1 MDTPLN
7 FWNLANDNKKKLNE
21 IEQMLQDLDI
31 DSRALN
37 HNSYLH
43 VSEPVNKDELIQD
56 KAVLNGNQNG
66 DFETVNFRNCWDHED
81 FKESRKQRPTGT
93 ATRYSTGRSFADKST
108 CKTVCQSTDGN
119 RFLPC
124 SPMCQVSSTPLCS
137 DLSSHAHSVTD
148 GILTTQPS
156 THSVS
161 SFAVS
166 WKEIENSSFSDD
178 ELPVLVI
185 DLKERLNRTYP
196 IWFLPDI
203 SREGATHLL
212 QGKDE
217 GNFIVRK
224 SSTQNTY
231 ALTVRLPEGCKHIEH
246 YLVEILPGNLFKL
259 EGSQNIFSHL
269 LLLVY
274 HYCQCCD
281 ELPVKLCL
289 PQALAQAT
297 TCAELSS
304 LAHLGQEFW
313 VSLLVQGAVGMHT
326 TSVKKV
332 ESQENLPL
340 TTFKPLTSP
349 AETRESLKLG
359 GSVLPIKPPVPPKP
373 VISAK
378 VPSSICPSHSVL
390 QAVHQKVPNIS
401 ESSSTTNSLSLTH
414 CKSSSLLQTAKKLST
429 VESTVENMEVKREET
444 LVSHYQQSDIVDN
457 PIVYYRSSL
466 DDKVSDYED
475 LEKFDM
481 GNRSNVISN
490 DNKHS
495 FAKSL
500 DPEKKE
506 QKDTTCLLTF
516 NRQNIALEN
525 FRKDLVSSSTQTYE
539 AKEETPLTQPTEKVV
554 RSNSFKIQNTATWR
568 SNETTSM
575 EYQGISSPFYA
586 LPVDAVDIV
595 NNAHFSSSVTPSLTS
610 TVFTPLQDQLKTRNC
625 LRDSFTTDENSLS
638 ASREKI
644 HSNPLVSSQSYN
656 SKTENPIQFSNEQKK
671 PKDCAVENRNIQ
683 VSLQCTNEKLNI
695 PVKSRCSFKKRAH
708 HQEWASD
715 TSWEWCD
722 HGDEEEKELQDSE
735 SECELS
741 EPMFRNYKQQ
751 KHTEYENLKRNKDLE
766 DNQPADNIDDTST
779 VFSEPWDQKIC
790 YRFLHSAPETYIG
803 KEDVTE
809 KENPEQTMKNNQLK
823 NVKIETPTSS
833 DESRHSSSV
842 NSETDSNT
850 DDQIWNYPT
859 IPADGHMTG
868 NNDNVQTIGHI
879 TAALQNIH
887 TPQGEVIRNYIF
899 RLANDKSTLFAK
911 QIVSFIECTRE
922 SRQVNPEDNLR
933 LIRQFMSGLSNFL
946 VKNGE
951 GKFAEL
957 IKQEQGKL
965 QADKFLN
972 IDLIIEET
980 LHELV
985 IKPLKE
991 YIYQLFKNEYTRDGS
1006 LQLLTESIKYAK
1018 TKTPQE
1024 LGIRDELQPPDST
1037 GLDIVKTYFKRMENE
1052 HSPLRKLENLLGAM
1066 SSICNNVH
1074 GNRKSQGNDHA
1085 SLGADDFLPIFI
1097 YVLAQCELISAEIEA
1112 NYMWGL
1118 LHSSW
1123 HSGEGGYYLTTLSGA
1138 VHAIKQLQL
1147 ESKRILRKP
1156 AISFFSPIK
1165 QPEEKIR
1172 LPSVGDLQS
1181 CMKILFPEE
1190 SSGDI
1195 RYKTLPVKPNM
1206 TTREVCRM
1214 AASKF
1219 CVTNPQDYG
1228 LFKLVGEVETKL
1240 EGGECPQTVKDEGVV
1255 SGQESLFIYRRCDGK
1270 FVWPCWSK
1278 F

>member
-1 MDTPLN
+1 MNSLDLE
-7 FWNLANDNKKKLNE
+7 LSKKLNE

-37 HNSYLH
+37 HNNYLH
-43 VSEPVNKDELIQD
+43 VSEPDVKDELIED

-66 DFETVNFRNCWDHED
+66 NIETVNFRNCWDIED
-81 FKESRKQRPTGT
+81 VKESRKRRPTGT

-108 CKTVCQSTDGN
+108 SKTVCQSTDGN

-124 SPMCQVSSTPLCS
+124 SPMYQVSSTPLCS
-137 DLSSHAHSVTD
+137 DLSSHAHSLTE

-156 THSVS
+156 THSLS
-161 SFAVS
+161 SSAVS

-178 ELPVLVI
+178 DLPVLVI

-246 YLVEILPGNLFKL
+246 YLVEILPGNMFKL
-259 EGSQNIFSHL
+259 EGSQNVFSHL

-304 LAHLGQEFW
+304 HAHLGQEFW
-313 VSLLVQGAVGMHT
+313 VSLLVQGSVGIHA

-340 TTFKPLTSP
+340 ITFKPLTSP
-349 AETRESLKLG
+349 PEMHEGLKQG
-359 GSVLPIKPPVPPKP
+359 ASVLPIKPPVPPKP
-373 VISAK
+373 VITAK
-378 VPSSICPSHSVL
+378 ISSVCSSHSVL
-390 QAVHQKVPNIS
+390 QAVHQKVPNVS
-401 ESSSTTNSLSLTH
+401 ESSSTTNSLPLTH
-414 CKSSSLLQTAKKLST
+414 FKSNSLLQTAKKFNN
-429 VESTVENMEVKREET
+429 VESSVENMEVKREET

-481 GNRSNVISN
+481 GNRSNVVSN
-490 DNKHS
+490 DNKCS
-495 FAKSL
+495 FAKSV
-500 DPEKKE
+500 DPEKKG
-506 QKDTTCLLTF
+506 QKDTACLLTF
-516 NRQNIALEN
+516 NKQNIALESL
-525 FRKDLVSSSTQTYE
+525 RKDLVSSSTQTYE
-539 AKEETPLTQPTEKVV
+539 AKEEIPQPSFQHVQPVEKVV
-554 RSNSFKIQNTATWR
+554 RSNSFKIQNACTWKN
-568 SNETTSM
+568 NETTSM
-575 EYQGISSPFYA
+575 DYQGISSPFYA
-586 LPVDAVDIV
+586 LPVDAVDVV
-595 NNAHFSSSVTPSLTS
+595 NSGHFSSSLTPSLNS
-610 TVFTPLQDQLKTRNC
+610 TVFTQLPDELKTRNC
-625 LRDSFTTDENSLS
+625 LQDSFTTDENSLS
-638 ASREKI
+638 VSREKV
-644 HSNPLVSSQSYN
+644 HSSPLVSSQSYN
-656 SKTENPIQFSNEQKK
+656 SKIENPIQFSNEQKK
-671 PKDCAVENRNIQ
+671 PKDCTVEKKNIH

-695 PVKSRCSFKKRAH
+695 PVKPHYSFKKRAN

-722 HGDEEEKELQDSE
+722 RDDEEEKELQDTE
-735 SECELS
+735 SECEIS
-741 EPMFRNYKQQ
+741 EPMFRNYKHG
-751 KHTEYENLKRNKDLE
+751 KHAEYENLKRNKGLE

-779 VFSEPWDQKIC
+779 VFSEPWDQKMC

-803 KEDVTE
+803 KEDIIE
-809 KENPEQTMKNNQLK
+809 KENSEQIMKNNHLK
-823 NVKIETPTSS
+823 NVKIETLTSS
-833 DESRHSSSV
+833 DESHHSSV
-842 NSETDSNT
+842 NSETDSST

-859 IPADGHMTG
+859 IPADGHVTG
-868 NNDNVQTIGHI
+868 NDNVHTIGHI
-879 TAALQNIH
+879 TTALQNIH

-922 SRQVNPEDNLR
+922 SRQVNPVDNLR

-951 GKFAEL
+951 GKFSEL

-965 QADKFLN
+965 QANKFLN

-991 YIYQLFKNEYTRDGS
+991 YIYQLFKDEYTRDGS
-1006 LQLLTESIKYAK
+1006 LQLLTEGIKYAK

-1024 LGIRDELQPPDST
+1024 IGIRDGLQPPDAA

-1066 SSICNNVH
+1066 SSICNSVH
-1074 GNRKSQGNDHA
+1074 GNRKSQGKDHA

-1097 YVLAQCELISAEIEA
+1097 YVLAQCELVSAETEA

-1123 HSGEGGYYLTTLSGA
+1123 HSGEGGYYLTTLSSA

-1147 ESKRILRKP
+1147 ESKKIMKKP

-1165 QPEEKIR
+1165 QPEEKTR

-1195 RYKTLPVKPNM
+1195 RYKTLPIKPNM

-1240 EGGECPQTVKDEGVV
+1240 EGSECPQTMKAEGVV